1 MLEAGID
8 YYLNEEG
15 NFVFKAESHLKRG
28 YCCKNNCKHCPWQFV
43 ENDVNDTLKRNIY
56 GT

>member
-1 MLEAGID
+1 MLVEGID

-15 NFVFKAESHLKRG
+15 NFVFKEEYHLKRG
-28 YCCKNNCKHCPWQFV
+28 YCCNSNCKHCPWQLIHEGV
-43 ENDVNDTLKRNIY
+43 QEPLNKNIY

>member
-1 MLEAGID
+1 MLKEGVD

-15 NFVFKAESHLKRG
+15 NFVFKAEYHLKRG

-43 ENDVNDTLKRNIY
+43 EGDVIDTLKRNIY

>member
-15 NFVFKAESHLKRG
+15 NFVFKAEYHLKRG